1 MAGARLHAANCRR
14 AVDAPLT
21 AFSLTR
27 ELEIAV
33 ITTIETRLL
42 RGKAPSNQ
50 LNEEIDLSRAKLA
63 LAGGPPPRL
72 ATVLVGTN
80 AAAEAYRSSIVRT
93 FARVKLPHQAVELPA
108 TTSTER
114 LVEILNQLN
123 RDPQITG
130 ILVLMP
136 LPGHLDPHFVLEHL
150 SPLKDVDGITPTN
163 AGRLHLGLP
172 SLRPSTPQ
180 GGLELLDHYRIE
192 LEGARVTVI
201 GRSNVVGR
209 PLATLLTQRHATV
222 TLCHR
227 RTMDLAAAV
236 RGAEI
241 VCVAA
246 GHAGLITGD
255 MLTPGATLIDFGV
268 NVFGEQIVGDV
279 SLDSVTGIAGA
290 VTPVPGGTGPVT
302 TLVLARNTI
311 AAGFAALG
319 GNLDHVEYAEP
330 G

>member
-1 MAGARLHAANCRR
+1 MRTQ
-14 AVDAPLT
+14 V
-21 AFSLTR
+21 
-27 ELEIAV
+27 
-33 ITTIETRLL
+33 ETQLL
-42 RGKAPSNQ
+42 RGKAPSRQ
-50 LNEEIDLSRAKLA
+50 LHAEIALSREKLTA
-63 LAGGPPPRL
+63 AGGRTPRL
-72 ATVLVGTN
+72 ATVLVGNN
-80 AAAEAYRSSIVRT
+80 AAAEAYRSSIVRS
-93 FARVKLPHQAVELPA
+93 FARIELPHQAVELPA
-108 TTSTER
+108 TTSSRQLIETLEW
-114 LVEILNQLN
+114 LNH
-123 RDPQITG
+123 DPAVTG

-136 LPGHLDPHFVLEHL
+136 LPEHLNPHLVLEHL

-180 GGLELLDHYRIE
+180 GGIELLDYYRFG
-192 LEGARVTVI
+192 LEGTRVTVI

-227 RTMDLAAAV
+227 KTRDLAAAV

-246 GHAGLITGD
+246 GHPGLITGN
-255 MLTPGATLIDFGV
+255 MLSSGATVIDFGV
-268 NVFGEQIVGDV
+268 NVVQDKIVGDAD
-279 SLDSVTGIAGA
+279 LHSVNGVAA
-290 VTPVPGGTGPVT
+290 ALTPVPGGTGPVT

-330 G
+330 DTLLSSAPAGRGTSYQVPS

>member
-1 MAGARLHAANCRR
+1 M
-14 AVDAPLT
+14 
-21 AFSLTR
+21 
-27 ELEIAV
+27 
-33 ITTIETRLL
+33 TTPIETKLL
-42 RGKAPSNQ
+42 RGKAPSRQ
-50 LNEEIDLSRAKLA
+50 LNEEIARSRAILTSM
-63 LAGGPPPRL
+63 GGRPPLL
-72 ATVLVGTN
+72 ATVLVGDN
-80 AAAEAYRSSIVRT
+80 PAAEAYRSSIMRS
-93 FARVKLPHQAVELPA
+93 FGRLELPHSAVELPA
-108 TTSTER
+108 TTPAVQLIETLHR
-114 LVEILNQLN
+114 LNNDLAV
-123 RDPQITG
+123 TG

-136 LPGHLDPHFVLEHL
+136 LPAHLDPHFVLEHL

-180 GGLELLDHYRIE
+180 GGLELLDHYGIE
-192 LEGARVTVI
+192 LEGVRVTVV

-227 RTMDLAAAV
+227 RTVDLASET

-246 GHAGLITGD
+246 GHPGLITGD
-255 MLTPGATLIDFGV
+255 MLTAGATVIDFGV
-268 NVFGEQIVGDV
+268 NVVEEKIVGDA
-279 SLDSVTGIAGA
+279 SFSSVNGVAAA

-311 AAGFAALG
+311 AAGFAALA
-319 GNLDHVEYAEP
+319 GNLDHVEYAEL